1 MFRMTSRATIAAL
14 VATFALTT
22 SLAAQQ
28 TVLPLWPHGA
38 PEPAQTTDPEK
49 DVTKDSDA
57 FINGHRTVRLTNVTN
72 PTMTVYQPA
81 ADKNTRTAALVFPGG
96 GYVRLAWTGE
106 GVDTCD
112 WLTSVGITCLLVKYR
127 VPEQGHYPANFAD
140 LEDAQQAMRLAR
152 SHAGDWNID
161 PAHIGVVGFSAGAN
175 LAVLLS
181 THPDDHHVETTSAA
195 RDIPGIASQPSG
207 GIKLTGTS
215 DARPNFAI
223 IVYPAYLIA
232 DDQPAIDPVYTPNQF
247 TPPTFLI
254 QAEDDKNYHRNAP
267 IYFQA
272 LAEAKV
278 PSELHMYSTGGHG
291 FGIHPPKAP
300 EEHWTRLADAWL
312 RSINML
318 PPYTQ
323 QRAQQPNPHNLPSTP
338 AGIPCTTPSP
348 VAPSNQPTQPGRPN
362 PTTPT
367 AGPMDNP
374 CFQQNPM

>member
-1 MFRMTSRATIAAL
+1 MLPMTLRANIAAL

-28 TVLPLWPHGA
+28 TVLPLWPHGT

-57 FINGHRTVRLTNVTN
+57 FINGHRTARLTNVTN
-72 PTMTVYQPA
+72 PTMTVYQPP

-112 WLTSVGITCLLVKYR
+112 WLTSVGITCLLIKYR

-152 SHAGDWNID
+152 AHAGDWNID

-181 THPDDHHVETTSAA
+181 THSDDTHVESTPAA
-195 RDIPGIASQPSG
+195 RDIPRIASEDSG
-207 GIKLTGTS
+207 GIKLTGKS
-215 DARPNFAI
+215 DASPNFAI
-223 IVYPAYLIA
+223 IVYPAYLVVG
-232 DDQPAIDPVYTPNQF
+232 DQTAMDPVYAPNQF

-254 QAEDDKNYHRNAP
+254 QAEDDKTYHRNAP

-272 LAEAKV
+272 LAAANV

-312 RSINML
+312 RTINML

-323 QRAQQPNPHNLPSTP
+323 QRALQPTPHNLPSTP
-338 AGIPCTTPSP
+338 AGMPCTTPSP

-362 PTTPT
+362 PNTPT
-367 AGPMDNP
+367 PNPMDNP
-374 CFQQNPM
+374 CFQQNPL